1 MVAKVFRT
9 YDMATSQNNTAECPA
24 SPEAGDIIIA
34 FNLREN
40 PILDTP
46 MLNILE
52 KKLAK
57 KKAADVFD
65 SASRDL
71 FSTCSLHVE

>member
-1 MVAKVFRT
+1 MVAKMFRT
-9 YDMATSQNNTAECPA
+9 YDMTTSQNNTTECPA
-24 SPEAGDIIIA
+24 SPETEDIIIT

-40 PILDTP
+40 PILNTS

-57 KKAADVFD
+57 KKAVDIFD